1 MAGDRMLGVL
11 DFFTPEC
18 PLLTAEEVAGRLG
31 CSTATAYRY
40 IARLC
45 AAGLLARFRGAYALG
60 PRVIELDHTIRQGDP
75 LLHAAQPVMCEL
87 RDVTGCDVLV
97 ASMYGA
103 RILAVHHERGT
114 DPGTV
119 AFGRGRLMP
128 LFRGAGSRML
138 VASLP
143 APQQKRL
150 YNANRAEAAAAGL
163 GEDWKSFRAAME
175 VLRRAGHALSLGEL
189 EPQNVGVA
197 APIGTEGALPA
208 SLVPAS
214 LVLVLG
220 RQQYAIADKA
230 LIAEMVMQ
238 AAGRIAAD
246 LDRNTPPAGTVRRR
260 TTA

>member
-1 MAGDRMLGVL
+1 MAGRDRMLGVL

-18 PLLTAEEVAGRLG
+18 PLLTPEEVAGRLG

-45 AAGLLARFRGAYALG
+45 AAGLLARFRGSYALG

-75 LLHAAQPVMCEL
+75 LLHAAQPVMRAL
-87 RDVTGCDVLV
+87 RDDTGCDVLV
-97 ASMYGA
+97 ASMYGE
-103 RILAVHHERGT
+103 RILAVHHERG
-114 DPGTV
+114 DDSGAV

-128 LFRGAGSRML
+128 LFRGAGSRIL

-143 APQQKRL
+143 VRQQRRL
-150 YNANRAEAAAAGL
+150 YDANRAEAAETGL
-163 GEDWKSFRAAME
+163 GTDWKSFRTTME
-175 VLRRAGHALSLGEL
+175 ALRRSGHALSLGEL

-197 APIGTEGALPA
+197 APISAEGAL
-208 SLVPAS
+208 PAS

-220 RQQYAIADKA
+220 RQRYAIADKT
-230 LIAEMVMQ
+230 LIAGMVVQ
-238 AAGRIAAD
+238 AAERIVAD
-246 LDRNTPPAGTVRRR
+246 LDGAAVNPAKKR